1 MPRHPLCALP
11 RLIAGIEYSCSS
23 TTPRL
28 FACQS
33 CCNVLFLEYLI
44 SRAVLLCRLKIR
56 ALRRALHR
64 LHLQS
69 LDATLAFSD
78 CQGSGVLRQPNRGAR
93 LKGECITGK
102 KAAKGLHPKKRP
114 KLRRFLP
121 RFGEIPLKTKGF
133 TEKHE
138 GFFWPF
144 NKEFFPCVSP
154 NKGASGRK
162 KGRGQKNHALKNR
175 I

>member
-1 MPRHPLCALP
+1 MPRPPLCALH

-78 CQGSGVLRQPNRGAR
+78 CQGSRVLPPTQKEARRRRILPPVKKPPRPPAKKKGKNLRKARKAVFSRGKRKERKFFPAGFR
-93 LKGECITGK
+93 GK
-102 KAAKGLHPKKRP
+102 KRLMGGIRFFRPQRRRADKFRTKNEGL
-114 KLRRFLP
+114 
-121 RFGEIPLKTKGF
+121 
-133 TEKHE
+133 
-138 GFFWPF
+138 
-144 NKEFFPCVSP
+144 N
-154 NKGASGRK
+154 
-162 KGRGQKNHALKNR
+162 
-175 I
+175 

>member
-1 MPRHPLCALP
+1 MPRHPLCALH

-93 LKGECITGK
+93 QGRILPSGK
-102 KAAKGLHPKKRP
+102 KASRAREEVFRGNFTRPRLKVGFRLFRAGVNERISPAGEKKLPPPAGARV
-114 KLRRFLP
+114 KNLRFSRN
-121 RFGEIPLKTKGF
+121 G
-133 TEKHE
+133 
-138 GFFWPF
+138 
-144 NKEFFPCVSP
+144 
-154 NKGASGRK
+154 
-162 KGRGQKNHALKNR
+162 
-175 I
+175 